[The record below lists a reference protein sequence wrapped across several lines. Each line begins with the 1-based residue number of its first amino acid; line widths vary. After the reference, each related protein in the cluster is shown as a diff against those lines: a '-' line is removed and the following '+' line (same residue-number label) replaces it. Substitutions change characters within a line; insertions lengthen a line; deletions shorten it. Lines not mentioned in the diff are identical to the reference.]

1 MAASPVAG
9 DVFAAVHPR
18 AVALY
23 RARPEGT
30 PRNVWSVR
38 VTSIDDEGDRLRV
51 RLEGDLAIVA
61 EITPGAGTDL
71 ALAPGSEVWASV
83 KATEVS
89 IYPA

>member
-1 MAASPVAG
+1 M
-9 DVFAAVHPR
+9 
-18 AVALY
+18 
-23 RARPEGT
+23 
-30 PRNVWSVR
+30 
-38 VTSIDDEGDRLRV
+38 TSIDDEGDRLRV